1 MGWVLCLQ
9 GKKNKGQLLAMA
21 AAGFAEKNSDRP
33 ELPKFL
39 TSGPAIGVTEPSAG
53 FKAGSLQWGRIFARE
68 EVAERDS

>member
-1 MGWVLCLQ
+1 
-9 GKKNKGQLLAMA
+9 MA